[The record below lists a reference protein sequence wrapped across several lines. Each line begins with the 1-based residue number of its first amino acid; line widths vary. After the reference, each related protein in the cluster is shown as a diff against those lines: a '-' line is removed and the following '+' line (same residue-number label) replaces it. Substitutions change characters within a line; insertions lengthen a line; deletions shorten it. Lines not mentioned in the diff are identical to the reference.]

1 MLLPYRTLAAGLILC
16 GPTLSCVALPLDAGA
31 LRFGAPALS
40 PAEWRNPDEKASGEM
55 GNASVRDDAGFSRDR
70 GYRRHRHYRHYRHHR
85 RGRHHHRFFFF

>member
-16 GPTLSCVALPLDAGA
+16 GTTLSCVALPAGSSA
-31 LRFGAPALS
+31 MRFGRDAFI
-40 PAEWRNPDEKASGEM
+40 PAEWRSPEEKGSPEM